1 MSEILNLQTLPIAE
15 ADHAAPLYS
24 TISSGL
30 QCPVPVA
37 SD

>member
-15 ADHAAPLYS
+15 PDHAAPFWS
-24 TISSGL
+24 SMSSGL
-30 QCPVPVA
+30 QCPIPVA